1 MRYYC
6 ETSHQSMNQV
16 TASIVA
22 LDTEFERTGIKP
34 RRIIDL
40 GCGNGRNSLYLAK
53 KYNVEVT
60 LVDIDIQMINWAQE
74 LFRSQGLT
82 CKTICTSIERY
93 VEQVEVTKT
102 KFDVII
108 MSYVIQH
115 IDPVYYPFVL
125 DFCRNICNGYLI
137 IDIYWNA
144 ARVCPGEYAEIGSV
158 NWYGLTYEEIVLLI
172 APRFHI
178 IGKRI
183 HKNNLSFTINIL
195 MDHGQTELGTI
206 SGKAVDYHSRKLR
219 TYHHKRHMKILPN
232 IDDLSCS
239 KILSSLYANEFE
251 FVRVE
256 MSEWIAASQLRLSR
270 TLMAIKFLWL
280 CRIHKIPVTFK
291 EVAYD
296 FNISTKSLMQRLSQN
311 EYIPPLSAVD
321 YVGRC
326 SGYLNL
332 PDAVRNKAITIL
344 DTGHIDGSSPTV
356 MAGYAILFA
365 AKSYGLKIRTFD
377 VARTLKVSTVAIRNK
392 FRRNEKK

>member
-6 ETSHQSMNQV
+6 ESSHQTINQV
-16 TASIVA
+16 TASVLA
-22 LDTEFERTGIKP
+22 LDAEFERTGTKP
-34 RRIIDL
+34 CRIIDL

-60 LVDIDIQMINWAQE
+60 LVDKDIQMINWTQE

-82 CKTICTSIERY
+82 CKTICTSIERF

-102 KFDVII
+102 KFDVVI

-137 IDIYWNA
+137 IDIFWNVT
-144 ARVCPGEYAEIGSV
+144 RICPGEYAEIGSV

-178 IGKRI
+178 IGKKIQRNDSSI
-183 HKNNLSFTINIL
+183 TINIL
-195 MDHGQTELGTI
+195 MDQGQTELGTI
-206 SGKAVDYHSRKLR
+206 LGKDVDYHSGRLR
-219 TYHHKRHMKILPN
+219 TYHYRRHIRMFPN
-232 IDDLSCS
+232 IDDLPCA
-239 KILSSLYANEFE
+239 KILRPLYPNEFE
-251 FVRVE
+251 FVKVE
-256 MSEWIAASQLRLSR
+256 MSEWIATSQLRLTR
-270 TLMAIKFLWL
+270 TLIAIKFLWL

-296 FNISTKSLMQRLSQN
+296 FRISTKLLMQRLSQS
-311 EYIPPLSAVD
+311 EYIPPLRAAD

-326 SGYLNL
+326 SGHLNI
-332 PDAVRNKAITIL
+332 PDAVRNKAITL
-344 DTGHIDGSSPTV
+344 IDNDYIEGSSPTV
-356 MAGYAILFA
+356 MAGYAIVIA
-365 AKSYGLKIRTFD
+365 AKAYGLKIRTSD
-377 VARTLKVSTVAIRNK
+377 VAEALKVSAVAIRNK
-392 FRRNEKK
+392 FKKWEKT